1 MSQGQV
7 EVETADSLHSKPPDA
22 WRLKDT
28 SRENDYNCI
37 TQKDTQPSQT
47 CLKSGKPKKPNDK
60 AWYPK
65 LYEKW
70 PKSGCI
76 ESTKTTVN
84 LSRLKEAKSA
94 FFLNVDGQ
102 HVG

>member
-47 CLKSGKPKKPNDK
+47 CSEGYIFLLLF
-60 AWYPK
+60 ATVVF
-65 LYEKW
+65 L
-70 PKSGCI
+70 CI
-76 ESTKTTVN
+76 LGVLT
-84 LSRLKEAKSA
+84 RL
-94 FFLNVDGQ
+94 D
-102 HVG
+102 